1 MLAYRSFCDNV
12 VILEPAPLIKVPCF
26 VLIWPTFGYT
36 LPTDFDFR
44 PKALL
49 RKNVGDSLL
58 SEIDIGELLVDLFS
72 GESFDGLLLL
82 IYAFLS
88 FGFKSW

>member
-1 MLAYRSFCDNV
+1 M
-12 VILEPAPLIKVPCF
+12 ILEPAPLIKVLF
-26 VLIWPTFGYT
+26 LGLIWPTFGWT
-36 LPTDFDFR
+36 LPTDFDFP

-58 SEIDIGELLVDLFS
+58 SEISIGELLVDLFS
-72 GESFDGLLLL
+72 GEIFEGLLLL